1 MSVFRLCTKNDID
14 PRKVM
19 RYNIYC
25 VTAKLSHPAPMS
37 PHDWAAGAT
46 CCQQL
51 APIMALIALR
61 EALNDSSSTQ
71 RVHIYDHYELGPKR
85 TSPLWI
91 LGLSSVILVYM
102 DPLGQA
108 SISPDPQNRKPAS
121 PKPLLPSS

>member
-71 RVHIYDHYELGPKR
+71 RVHIYDHYGIRSEKNIP
-85 TSPLWI
+85 I
-91 LGLSSVILVYM
+91 M
-102 DPLGQA
+102 DFGT
-108 SISPDPQNRKPAS
+108 
-121 PKPLLPSS
+121 